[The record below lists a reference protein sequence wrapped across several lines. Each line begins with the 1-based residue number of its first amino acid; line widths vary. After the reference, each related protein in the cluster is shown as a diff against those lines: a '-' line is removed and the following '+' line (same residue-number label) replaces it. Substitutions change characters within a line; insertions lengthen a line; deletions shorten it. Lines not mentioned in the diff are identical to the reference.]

1 MPFSNSSWI
10 KSRQT
15 QTKPR
20 PSEGCSCTTSP
31 KTKNRPN
38 NGVSIAR
45 CDRLLKQT
53 FVWKKGW
60 SVIVFFVSVIFTYC
74 LFFLAMD
81 LKNAKVYEG
90 APDGKPNTTMT
101 ISDEDFVLLAEGKM
115 NPQTAFMKGKLKIT
129 GNIMLAQ
136 KLAPL
141 LKANAK
147 L

>member
-1 MPFSNSSWI
+1 
-10 KSRQT
+10 
-15 QTKPR
+15 
-20 PSEGCSCTTSP
+20 
-31 KTKNRPN
+31 
-38 NGVSIAR
+38 
-45 CDRLLKQT
+45 
-53 FVWKKGW
+53 
-60 SVIVFFVSVIFTYC
+60 
-74 LFFLAMD
+74 MD

-90 APDGKPNTTMT
+90 TPEGKPNTTMT
-101 ISDEDFVLLAEGKM
+101 ISDEDFVLLAEGKL